1 MTHAAWVSD
10 HSATERNVFGL
21 WKAFRG
27 RRAAAG
33 QIVPLVDGTRLRL
46 GNIPDTAWHDPYV
59 IGFLGMLITFIATRS
74 IGPLDT
80 DDLAAVQAGAWTD
93 ITGMPGDLVGEE
105 ICFLSASN
113 DNRFILGCR
122 NAESFARALAAAARQ
137 GERLDEGAAV
147 SPSADLEVRSALW
160 SRYFDAQLTE
170 PSSAETY
177 QHEFGS

>member
-1 MTHAAWVSD
+1 
-10 HSATERNVFGL
+10 VFGL

-33 QIVPLVDGTRLRL
+33 QIIPLVDGTRLRL

-122 NAESFARALAAAARQ
+122 NAESFVGALAATGRQ
-137 GERLDEGAAV
+137 GERLDEGAAA
-147 SPSADLEVRSALW
+147 SQSADLEVRSALW

>member
-1 MTHAAWVSD
+1 MVALGVGD
-10 HSATERNVFGL
+10 LSATERDVFGL
-21 WKAFRG
+21 WKTYRG

-33 QIVPLVDGTRLRL
+33 LIIPFIDGTRFRL

-74 IGPLDT
+74 TGPLDT

-113 DNRFILGCR
+113 DNQFILGCR
-122 NAESFARALAAAARQ
+122 NAKSFVRALDVAGWQ
-137 GERLDEGAAV
+137 SEQFDEGAAT
-147 SPSADLEVRSALW
+147 SLPADREVRSALW
-160 SRYFDAQLTE
+160 SRYFDAQLIE
-170 PSSAETY
+170 PSSAEAY
-177 QHEFGS
+177 EHEFGS

>member
-1 MTHAAWVSD
+1 M
-10 HSATERNVFGL
+10 FGL

-33 QIVPLVDGTRLRL
+33 QIIPLVAGTRLRL
-46 GNIPDTAWHDPYV
+46 GNIPDTAWRDPYV

-74 IGPLDT
+74 TGPLDT
-80 DDLAAVQAGAWTD
+80 SDLAAVQAGAWTD

-113 DNRFILGCR
+113 DNRFMFGCR
-122 NAESFARALAAAARQ
+122 NAESFVQALAAAGRQ
-137 GERLDEGAAV
+137 GERLDQGAAA
-147 SPSADLEVRSALW
+147 SLSADLEVRSTLW
-160 SRYFDAQLTE
+160 SRYFDAQLVE

-177 QHEFGS
+177 QLEYGS

>member
-1 MTHAAWVSD
+1 M
-10 HSATERNVFGL
+10 FGL
-21 WKAFRG
+21 WTAFRG

-33 QIVPLVDGTRLRL
+33 QIMPLVAGTRLRL

-74 IGPLDT
+74 TGPLDT

-113 DNRFILGCR
+113 DNRFMFGCH
-122 NAESFARALAAAARQ
+122 NAESFARALAAAGRQ
-137 GERLDEGAAV
+137 SERLDEGAAA
-147 SPSADLEVRSALW
+147 SLSADQEVRSALW
-160 SRYFDAQLTE
+160 SRYFDAQLIE
-170 PSSAETY
+170 PSSAEIY
-177 QHEFGS
+177 QHEYGS